1 MYGKSEN
8 RAITVVGVVVVRVAV
23 VVRIPDIGA
32 ARTHPKNK
40 HDKRINEYPVYFF
53 IDLLL
58 AVCLAFS
65 NRHVLHRL
73 AICFQ
78 C

>member
-32 ARTHPKNK
+32 ARTHPKTSTTSESMNTPY
-40 HDKRINEYPVYFF
+40 IF

-65 NRHVLHRL
+65 YRRVLHRL

>member
-32 ARTHPKNK
+32 ARTHPKTSTTSESMNTQY
-40 HDKRINEYPVYFF
+40 IF

>member
-1 MYGKSEN
+1 MYGKSED

-32 ARTHPKNK
+32 ARTHPKTSTTSESMNTPY
-40 HDKRINEYPVYFF
+40 IF

-58 AVCLAFS
+58 AVCSAFS
-65 NRHVLHRL
+65 YRHVLHRL

>member
-32 ARTHPKNK
+32 ARTHPKTSTSSESMNT
-40 HDKRINEYPVYFF
+40 PVYF
-53 IDLLL
+53 LL
-58 AVCLAFS
+58 
-65 NRHVLHRL
+65 
-73 AICFQ
+73 ICFLQ
-78 C
+78 FVQPFHIGASYTG